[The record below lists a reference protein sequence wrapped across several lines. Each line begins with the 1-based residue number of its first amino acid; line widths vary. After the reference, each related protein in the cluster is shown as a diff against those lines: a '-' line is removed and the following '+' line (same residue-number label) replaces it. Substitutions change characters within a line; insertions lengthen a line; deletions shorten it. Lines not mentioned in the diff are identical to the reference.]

1 MHRSS
6 RIEGAVIHAR
16 FNAAFAPE
24 KFDLIIFGFCLYL
37 TDWSD
42 WFRIVAEADTVL
54 RQAANHHSR
63 FQ

>member
-6 RIEGAVIHAR
+6 RIEGAGHSWHS

-42 WFRIVAEADTVL
+42 WFRL
-54 RQAANHHSR
+54 
-63 FQ
+63 